1 MILNPDICHPT
12 RDTTQTAHQQQPP
25 NIAIKHHQR
34 PLEPLSRP
42 RPHIVTC
49 RHPPHHNQSVVECL
63 NSGSAPVNY
72 LVLNP
77 KNILL
82 IRILSVIE
90 YSLFAVRLFLHNY
103 IRMKN
108 GTAEEILY
116 NLLSSD
122 ICFI

>member
-1 MILNPDICHPT
+1 M
-12 RDTTQTAHQQQPP
+12 
-25 NIAIKHHQR
+25 
-34 PLEPLSRP
+34 
-42 RPHIVTC
+42 
-49 RHPPHHNQSVVECL
+49 
-63 NSGSAPVNY
+63 NY

-103 IRMKN
+103 IRMEN

>member
-1 MILNPDICHPT
+1 M
-12 RDTTQTAHQQQPP
+12 TQTTHQQPTLLL
-25 NIAIKHHQR
+25 NIIR
-34 PLEPLSRP
+34 VPLSPLSSP
-42 RPHIVTC
+42 RIAT
-49 RHPPHHNQSVVECL
+49 RHHPAHHNQSVVECL

-90 YSLFAVRLFLHNY
+90 YSLFAARLFLHNY

-108 GTAEEILY
+108 GTEEILY
-116 NLLSSD
+116 NLLLSD